1 MDCRRCVD
9 LRINRGDLQ
18 LYCKLCMAHSKDL
31 YIFGGTHYLKKMM
44 YPNSVACETVIQ
56 RSMGTADRLLYCNE
70 LFGMLCEDEE
80 MITNF
85 RAGKEVE
92 SLCSL

>member
-1 MDCRRCVD
+1 
-9 LRINRGDLQ
+9 
-18 LYCKLCMAHSKDL
+18 MATCNCTANYAWLIPKIYTL
-31 YIFGGTHYLKKMM
+31 LEVLTYFLKKMM

-70 LFGMLCEDEE
+70 LFGMLCEDKET
-80 MITNF
+80 ITNF
-85 RAGKEVE
+85 RADKEVE